1 MPVAEQ
7 NVWRRFGLKYHIINP
22 LRRADYHAAIV
33 AHAMEGGGDFESR
46 LLEFTKV
53 RRNTA
58 VETNDTIATALSA
71 MAASGTVSISEKVK
85 YVQVK

>member
-7 NVWRRFGLKYHIINP
+7 NVWRRFALKYHIINP

-33 AHAMEGGGDFESR
+33 AHAMAGGDFESR

-53 RRNTA
+53 QRKTA

-71 MAASGTVSISEKVK
+71 MAASGAVSISEEVK